1 MKKTLLSLI
10 CLVLSSCMNNRTEQ
24 TSVPEIKEKSVQ
36 ESKIINVQVIK
47 RDSEETKIKFIR
59 PKATA
64 YEVLGIMSAEQQNAF
79 KESDIDIS
87 PEANLPVNQYD
98 AVAKLI
104 AGLHMPEDFSD
115 KNAFE
120 TYRNH
125 LNSDWSN
132 LGNKSLFMVKKW
144 AEAYVHPLISK
155 TSMVFYPFGGPDV
168 AYVSKFFPNATDY
181 ILVGLEKIGDFQTI
195 QQKIKD
201 PLYLENLKDAFATYL
216 DRGFFITSEMM
227 SKTSQGTSTVGGTLC
242 FMLIQLARLGYDII
256 SVEDVSINEKGEI
269 VPRASNM
276 INGVKIACSE
286 KSFARQKNFYYFRAD
301 MGNKT
306 AHLDNLKNY
315 VGKYVFTTFLKSA
328 SYALADKNLS
338 GMKNFIL
345 DNSLAIL
352 QDDSG
357 VPFASFDKRWDKYAF
372 GVYTKPILKIFS
384 YCVQPD
390 LAEFFKNSEFIPI
403 AFKIGY
409 GFSAAK
415 PNLLL
420 AVNSE
425 KHKAISGVAKAKNK
439 NDADC
444 ENCDNSGIGA
454 NKLNNMEK
462 ALKTVMTS
470 IGYNQQKENE

>member
-1 MKKTLLSLI
+1 
-10 CLVLSSCMNNRTEQ
+10 
-24 TSVPEIKEKSVQ
+24 
-36 ESKIINVQVIK
+36 
-47 RDSEETKIKFIR
+47 
-59 PKATA
+59 
-64 YEVLGIMSAEQQNAF
+64 MSAEQQNAF
-79 KESDIDIS
+79 KENDIDIS
-87 PEANLPVNQYD
+87 PEANLSINQYD

-104 AGLHMPEDFSD
+104 AGLHMPEDFAD

-120 TYRNH
+120 TYRDH
-125 LNSDWSN
+125 LNSEWSN

-181 ILVGLEKIGDFQTI
+181 VLVGLERIGDFQTI

-227 SKTSQGTSTVGGTLC
+227 SKTSQGTSTAGGTLC

-269 VPRASNM
+269 VQRAPNM
-276 INGVKIACSE
+276 INGVKIACRERS
-286 KSFARQKNFYYFRAD
+286 SDRQKNFYYFRAD
-301 MGNKT
+301 MDNKT
-306 AHLDNLKNY
+306 PRLDNLKNF
-315 VGKYVFTTFLKSA
+315 VGKFVFTTFLKSA

-338 GMKNFIL
+338 GMKSFIL

-357 VPFASFDKRWDKYAF
+357 VPFASFDKKWDKYAF

-384 YCVQPD
+384 YCMQPD
-390 LAEFFKNSEFIPI
+390 LAEFFKNRIQNRVRLF
-403 AFKIGY
+403 G
-409 GFSAAK
+409 
-415 PNLLL
+415 
-420 AVNSE
+420 
-425 KHKAISGVAKAKNK
+425 
-439 NDADC
+439 C
-444 ENCDNSGIGA
+444 
-454 NKLNNMEK
+454 
-462 ALKTVMTS
+462 
-470 IGYNQQKENE
+470 